1 MTSAEGRNAAARRP
15 MVAGNWKMNGRIEA
29 NEQLLEAMVDPLAE
43 LSGAV
48 DIAICPP
55 FPYLAQVRGSLSA
68 PTRQG
73 VKSGAQNV
81 SEQNDGAFTGEVS
94 AQMLVDLGCQWV
106 ILGHSERRTLYGE
119 TDAMV
124 AAKAG
129 QALGAGLGVMICV
142 GESLEQREANQAEA
156 TVGAQI
162 DAVLAAL
169 GHADATRVVV
179 AYEPIWAIGTGK
191 TATPEMAQEMHQF
204 IRSHMAGKG
213 VAQAGQIRILYGGSV
228 KAANAASL
236 FAQPDIDGGLIGGAS
251 LQSEDFIKICQA
263 AA

>member
-1 MTSAEGRNAAARRP
+1 MIRP
-15 MVAGNWKMNGRIEA
+15 IVAGNWKMNGRIEA
-29 NEQLLEAMVDPLAE
+29 NEQLLEAMVDTLSE

-55 FPYLAQVRGSLSA
+55 YPYLAQVRGSLSA
-68 PTRQG
+68 PTRKG
-73 VKSGAQNV
+73 VSSGAQNV

-119 TDAMV
+119 TDALV
-124 AAKAG
+124 AAKAE
-129 QALGAGLGVMICV
+129 QSLQNGLGVMICV
-142 GESLEQREANQAEA
+142 GESLEQREAGQAEA

-162 DAVLAAL
+162 DAVLGAL
-169 GHADATRVVV
+169 NHADASQVVV

-191 TATPEMAQEMHQF
+191 TATPEMAQEMHHF
-204 IRSHMAGKG
+204 IRSHMAAKNVGQ
-213 VAQAGQIRILYGGSV
+213 AQQIRILYGGSV
-228 KAANAASL
+228 KGANAASL